1 MPTYTPLQSVVLSSA
16 TSNITFSNID
26 QTYTDLVLVISNV
39 THSYAG
45 STTVRD
51 SFLTFNG
58 DSGTNYSDT
67 ILFGNG
73 TGTFSVRAATQ
84 TAVRAYYP
92 MASAAPGTII
102 ANIQNYS
109 NSTTLKTSLIRCSV
123 ASGNVSL
130 IAGLWRNTNAITS
143 LGINLSGYTLSAGT
157 TFDLYGISPVNAAI
171 SSASGG
177 TGIFYDSTY
186 AYHVFKGSGVFTPN
200 RTLSC
205 DILVV
210 AGGGG
215 GQTEG
220 FGGNRGGGGGAGGFQ
235 VLTSQ
240 SISASSTILV
250 GAGGTGGV
258 YPSTSATNG
267 SNSQFAA
274 LTASVGGGRGN
285 SSAGNANGG
294 SGGGGNPGYAGGTG
308 TAGQGNNGGSGQTT
322 ATGGGGG
329 AGAAGG
335 NGTSGGP
342 YGAGGVGSSAY
353 SSWGSVT
360 STGQN
365 VSGTYY
371 YAGGGAGTA
380 GAGGSGGGGVTE
392 VAGTANT
399 GGGGGGSGSSGS
411 GAAGGSGLVIVRY
424 PR

>member
-1 MPTYTPLQSVVLSSA
+1 MPTYIPLQSVVLSSA

-26 QTYTDLVLVISNV
+26 QTYTDLVLVINATAPGTFTSQLVFN
-39 THSYAG
+39 SDNS
-45 STTVRD
+45 ST
-51 SFLTFNG
+51 L
-58 DSGTNYSDT
+58 YSHTD
-67 ILFGNG
+67 LVGNG
-73 TGTFSVRAATQ
+73 TTSRTSGGSGYLAIIGNVYTTQ
-84 TAVRAYYP
+84 TNF
-92 MASAAPGTII
+92 I
-102 ANIQNYS
+102 AHIMNYA
-109 NSTTLKTSLIRCSV
+109 NTTTYKTTLSRANNADNRLDASV
-123 ASGNVSL
+123 S
-130 IAGLWRNTNAITS
+130 LWRNTNAITS
-143 LGINLSGYTLSAGT
+143 VRVENYLGADLFAAGT
-157 TFDLYGISPVNAAI
+157 TFDLYGISPVNAKVA
-171 SSASGG
+171 SASGG
-177 TGIFYDSTY
+177 TDILYDSTY
-186 AYHVFKGSGVFTPN
+186 VYHVFKGSGVFTPN

-240 SISASSTILV
+240 SVSASSVITV
-250 GAGGTGGV
+250 GAGGTGGI

-267 SNSQFAA
+267 VNSQFAA

-335 NGTSGGP
+335 NGTTGGP

-371 YAGGGAGTA
+371 YAGGGGGTA
-380 GAGGSGGGGVTE
+380 GAGGLGGGGTTE
-392 VAGTANT
+392 VAGTTNT
-399 GGGGGGSGSSGS
+399 GGGGGGSGSTGS

>member
-1 MPTYTPLQSVVLSSA
+1 MPTYTPLQSITLNDISS
-16 TSNITFSNID
+16 SITFSNID
-26 QTYTDLVLVISNV
+26 QSYTDLVVVV
-39 THSYAG
+39 TASI
-45 STTVRD
+45 TTGTQNLNLR
-51 SFLTFNG
+51 FNG
-58 DSGTNYSDT
+58 DSTSGLYSAVW
-67 ILFGNG
+67 L
-73 TGTFSVRAATQ
+73 TGDGGSASSSRQSSVNSAFLT
-84 TAVRAYYP
+84 YYGYL
-92 MASAAPGTII
+92 STTLGSHKI
-102 ANIQNYS
+102 NINNYS
-109 NSTTLKTSLIRCSV
+109 NTTTNKAFIARTDN
-123 ASGNVSL
+123 ASNGL
-130 IAGLWRNTNAITS
+130 TATIGLWRNSSAITS
-143 LGINLSGYTLSAGT
+143 ITLFPSASTFAAGS

-177 TGIFYDSTY
+177 TDIFYDSTY
-186 AYHVFKGSGVFTPN
+186 AYHVFKGTGVFRPN

-335 NGTSGGP
+335 DGTSGGP

-380 GAGGSGGGGVTE
+380 GAGGLGGGGVTE
-392 VAGTANT
+392 VAGTTNT
-399 GGGGGGSGSSGS
+399 GGGGGGSGSTGS

-424 PR
+424 AR

>member
-1 MPTYTPLQSVVLSSA
+1 MATYTPLQSVVLTSA
-16 TSNITFSNID
+16 TSNITFSGID
-26 QTYTDLVLVISNV
+26 QTYTDVVIVVQAAV
-39 THSYAG
+39 TSG
-45 STTVRD
+45 SVALRMQ
-51 SFLTFNG
+51 FNSDTG
-58 DSGTNYSDT
+58 ANYSSTWLSGTGSAAISSRT
-67 ILFGNG
+67 
-73 TGTFSVRAATQ
+73 TGTTYMKIDEYSGMNT
-84 TAVRAYYP
+84 TL
-92 MASAAPGTII
+92 GGGLNTI
-102 ANIQNYS
+102 NVMNYS
-109 NSTTLKTSLIRCSV
+109 NATTFKTALTRPSRADLGV
-123 ASGNVSL
+123 DAV
-130 IAGLWRNTNAITS
+130 AGLWRNTAAINSITLLTS
-143 LGINLSGYTLSAGT
+143 SSTFVAGS

-177 TGIFYDSTY
+177 TDIFYDSTY
-186 AYHVFKGSGVFTPN
+186 AYHVFKGSGVFRPN

-335 NGTSGGP
+335 NGTTGGP

-380 GAGGSGGGGVTE
+380 GAGGLGGGGVTE
-392 VAGTANT
+392 VAGTTNT
-399 GGGGGGSGSSGS
+399 GGGGGGSGSTGS

-424 PR
+424 AR